1 MFKTIA
7 LVVALGIAA
16 VLVFAAT
23 KPDTFRVQRT
33 ASIKA
38 PPEKIFPLIN
48 DFHGWTAW
56 SPYERLDP
64 ALKRTYGGA
73 SAGKGATYAWEGNGK
88 VGTGRMEIRESSA
101 PSEVVIKL
109 EFVKPMEASNIAE
122 FRLKPQGDATNVT
135 WAMHGPA
142 PFLTKLM
149 QVFFDMDKMVGEDFE
164 AGLANL
170 KAAAET

>member
-23 KPDTFRVQRT
+23 QPDTFRVQRT

-142 PFLTKLM
+142 PFLAKLM